1 MGKGRLFRR
10 ANVFLLLAAGLS
22 AALLVAPIAYASN
35 FAAKVHA
42 SVYGTWVVIDRDMGN
57 GVDFVSTRYLW
68 ELPLHWPYAL
78 VGVLLT
84 FTLLR
89 ALFTNKNDYNKLHRA
104 RRGFWLAVL
113 YGFTGVIIRYFALYN
128 VGRDAAAEQLE
139 AGFQR
144 EMLFIFFIL
153 YFIFRAQGKILP
165 HSGLL
170 THRGE
175 SKSAE
180 VPRPGP
186 DGDDSSVVV

>member
-1 MGKGRLFRR
+1 MSKGRLFRR

-42 SVYGTWVVIDRDMGN
+42 SVYGTWVVIDRDMGD
-57 GVDFVSTRYLW
+57 GVDVASIRYLW
-68 ELPLHWPYAL
+68 QLPLHWPYAL
-78 VGVLLT
+78 VGLLLT
-84 FTLLR
+84 FVLLR
-89 ALFTNKNDYNKLHRA
+89 ALFTNKNDFDKLHRA
-104 RRGFWLAVL
+104 RRAFWLAVL
-113 YGFTGVIIRYFALYN
+113 YGATGAMIRYFALYN
-128 VGRDAAAEQLE
+128 VGRDAAADQLE

-170 THRGE
+170 THSGE
-175 SKSAE
+175 SKAVE